1 MIATRDPAVLII
13 RYDWRNYS
21 VLFVHNLDER
31 PRKITFSAGLSDD
44 AGKLLV
50 NLLSEDHSQANEA
63 GKHTLVFE
71 PDAYRWYR
79 VEGLDYPVETERQS
93 TPWQGKSSGLERL
106 TLPMGTPSSPRK
118 SSAP

>member
-13 RYDWRNYS
+13 RYDWPNNS

-31 PRKITFSAGLSDD
+31 RRQITFSAGLSDD

-71 PDAYRWYR
+71 PDGYRWYR
-79 VEGLDYPVETERQS
+79 VEGLDETERHRHRRG
-93 TPWQGKSSGLERL
+93 WQGKSSGLERL
-106 TLPMGTPSSPRK
+106 TLPMSTPSSPRK